1 MPKDQSREKKPR
13 HFTCLKCL
21 KPSKRLIKYGDA
33 IPQTIE
39 FSTSDGLD
47 KHLREE
53 HRSTMY
59 SCTAVGCFK
68 GTSVPKFQKPETL
81 TQHIKELHRSDT
93 IYSCPMEG
101 CSFGPCHLD
110 HLVIHAHWTH
120 TIVPSEVHERA
131 RFQRGCRGL
140 SSFMNAA
147 TWQYFRCPVW
157 DCRKFVSGGHRKVS
171 AHLLAHLP
179 IELENVRD
187 ELAFDGYEIYNSHG
201 LVALSSAL
209 RASSVQIKC
218 PACEVRCESDA
229 DFRHHIEATH
239 MLARFRGALEHFET
253 WRKDIESWTVKQ
265 RLKKASQRPCWL
277 ESVPD
282 SVFYQVSRSRETS
295 RKCSYSTCPFQVWK
309 GGEDHPSFLRTA
321 GEIATDLWPHRM
333 EILRHYPRFITHPL
347 FQE

>member
-1 MPKDQSREKKPR
+1 MPKVKTAR
-13 HFTCLKCL
+13 HFTC
-21 KPSKRLIKYGDA
+21 KRCAHTKRDYWYGRT
-33 IPQTIE
+33 PEPRKVT
-39 FSTSDGLD
+39 FSTSDELD
-47 KHLREE
+47 KHLRTE
-53 HRSTMY
+53 HRSAMY

-68 GTSVPKFQKPETL
+68 GTSAPKFQKSETL
-81 TQHIKELHRSDT
+81 TQHIKESHNPDT
-93 IYSCPMEG
+93 IFFCPFKTCG
-101 CSFGPCHLD
+101 FGPSKLDDVAIHL
-110 HLVIHAHWTH
+110 HWTH
-120 TIVPSEVHERA
+120 TEAPLEVDTRVMYCNYNA
-131 RFQRGCRGL
+131 
-140 SSFMNAA
+140 SVDAVINAA
-147 TWQYFRCPVW
+147 SWKYFRCPVW
-157 DCRKFVSGGHRKVS
+157 DCRKFVSGGHKKVS

-179 IELENVRD
+179 VELENVRD
-187 ELAFDGYEIYNSHG
+187 ELAFDGYDIHNSHG

-229 DFRHHIEATH
+229 DFRYHIEATH
-239 MLARFRGALEHFET
+239 MLARFPGALEHFET

-265 RLKKASQRPCWL
+265 SLKQASQRPCWL